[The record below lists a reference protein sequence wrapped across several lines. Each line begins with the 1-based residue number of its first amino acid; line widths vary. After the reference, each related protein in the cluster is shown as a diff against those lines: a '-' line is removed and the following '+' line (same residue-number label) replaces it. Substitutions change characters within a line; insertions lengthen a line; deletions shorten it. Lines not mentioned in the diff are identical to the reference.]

1 MATAWHFDFCEFIDV
16 SFYNFNISSC
26 TELKQL
32 LKFSTGGEERPP
44 NGVVFVEVSPDN
56 ESIYASTCLCE
67 IIFPQDMATL
77 EYKVFQTALSV
88 VVQGNSFNC
97 V

>member
-1 MATAWHFDFCEFIDV
+1 MTPVFLCRHCCVIVFHA
-16 SFYNFNISSC
+16 NFNIFLC

-44 NGVVFVEVSPDN
+44 SGVVFVEVSPDN

-67 IIFPQDMATL
+67 VIFPQNMASL
-77 EYKVFQTALSV
+77 EYKHFKGALSA
-88 VVQGNSFNC
+88 VVQDDSFNC
-97 V
+97 I